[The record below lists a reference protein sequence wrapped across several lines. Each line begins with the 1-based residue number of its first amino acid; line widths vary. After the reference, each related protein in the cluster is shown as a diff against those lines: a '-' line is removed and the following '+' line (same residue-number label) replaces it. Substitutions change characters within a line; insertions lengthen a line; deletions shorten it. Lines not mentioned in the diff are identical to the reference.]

1 MYTHPQLLAM
11 ATRGVLNADEA
22 AALLFSHELDSEG
35 ESEIEEDDRFPL
47 PHEDEDI
54 EELIT
59 SSCQPTNVHH
69 QVDTTTDSAQSS
81 TTTGNDTHRTQ

>member
-1 MYTHPQLLAM
+1 M

-47 PHEDEDI
+47 PHGD

-59 SSCQPTNVHH
+59 SSCQPTNVHP

-81 TTTGNDTHRTQ
+81 TTTGKNSLIKRTSVLTEHYI